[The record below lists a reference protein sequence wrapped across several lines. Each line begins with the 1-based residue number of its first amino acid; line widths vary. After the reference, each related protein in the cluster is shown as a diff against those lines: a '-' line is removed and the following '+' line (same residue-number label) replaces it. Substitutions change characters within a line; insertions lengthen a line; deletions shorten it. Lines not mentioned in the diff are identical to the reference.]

1 MVVRCKVCGKQ
12 FDSFRGLNGHMNAH
26 LNRMAAEPNMG
37 ATIDDTIMDAY
48 LDEGESYDDAEIYAR
63 RAMNK
68 LKHSSAEAQLEL
80 CNNCSGAGAT
90 IAGCTCGYMDYLK
103 NAEGDEELDDEE
115 YWEPY
120 LQALEDY
127 WYACVRYVDRAG
139 DSYRNIVDFIG
150 FWQEVAEESSH
161 SLSYVCEKLWKFK
174 YDAYRM
180 VWNREAERSMDFV
193 FQDLSEESQNLLE
206 DFNPEERDYEGETVY
221 TSVWGGYRHGPPE
234 LKIVKEVFN
243 PYWLEKE
250 EGEPYA
256 FDLFRSEENKYTPL
270 SGKRR
275 TKGRNQKWIP
285 VARDY
290 VRQNGKSTAAEIY
303 PSLPSYRGS
312 GTPVNAMALS
322 NRLIRMSD
330 IFIVDKSRKPY
341 TYTLAD
347 SKASEEGKTYYGYN
361 PEDDD
366 YYASEQYYAAEQ
378 NAESV
383 GTTSKVKVYVERED
397 NKPWKYVTLEIPTH
411 IVNDEDLRHEAIEA
425 RLMDILQ
432 EPFGGWDVISIDK
445 IESES
450 FEANYDPAQPR
461 NSDGRWV
468 EQIEVSNFDN
478 SEPMMDLDMDELM
491 ALGVAIRLQDE
502 TFPGVDM
509 LLEQIGDTAENRQII
524 FDEMMV
530 VMSNLVNQVVAP
542 TVETP
547 EDYYKYILDE
557 PADDEVERIYRQA
570 NYYAQFKNSIEIDG
584 YLEELMEQYT
594 IAKEMGAADDIVDD
608 IERDINFVELVS
620 RVQNMQREFQAPEW
634 NPVQP
639 RVPSTGGGGGG
650 CVNEKGE
657 PVPCPN
663 PGKGGGPNPM
673 GPPMPAHNDQETLWV
688 NRVDGSLWRGLNA
701 PNEDWR
707 KVEMIPVTQN
717 GQQTHIRNIMEDV
730 LKLFPA
736 SSVVYRSNPPL
747 LVITDMKFNIDMLAN
762 HGFKINNRELTY
774 A

>member
-1 MVVRCKVCGKQ
+1 MVVHCKVCGKQ

-26 LNRMAAEPNMG
+26 LKRMAAEPNMG

-68 LKHSSAEAQLEL
+68 LKHSAE
-80 CNNCSGAGAT
+80 
-90 IAGCTCGYMDYLK
+90 
-103 NAEGDEELDDEE
+103 EEEPLDDDE

-120 LQALEDY
+120 LEALEAY
-127 WYACVRYVDRAG
+127 WYACVRYVDKAG
-139 DSYRNIVDFIG
+139 DSYRNIVDWIG

-174 YDAYRM
+174 YDAYRL

-193 FQDLSEESQNLLE
+193 AADLSDETENLLE
-206 DFNPEERDYEGETVY
+206 NFNPEDRDYEGEAVY
-221 TSVWGGYRHGPPE
+221 TSVWGGYNGGPPS
-234 LKIVKEVFN
+234 LKEVKEIFK
-243 PYWLEKE
+243 PHWLDKE

-256 FDLFRSEENKYTPL
+256 FDLFRSEENKYAPL

-322 NRLIRMSD
+322 NRLIRMPD

-361 PEDDD
+361 QEDDD
-366 YYASEQYYAAEQ
+366 YYASEQYYAAD
-378 NAESV
+378 SV
-383 GTTSKVKVYVERED
+383 ASTSKVKVYVERE
-397 NKPWKYVTLEIPTH
+397 NNQPWKYVTLEIPTH
-411 IVNDEDLRHEAIEA
+411 IVNDEDLIHEAIEA
-425 RLMDILQ
+425 RLIDILQ
-432 EPFGGWDVISIDK
+432 EPFGGWDLISIDK
-445 IESES
+445 MESES

-468 EQIEVSNFDN
+468 EQMEVSTFDN

-509 LLEQIGDTAENRQII
+509 LLEQIGDTAENRQVI
-524 FDEMMV
+524 FDEMIV

-557 PADDEVERIYRQA
+557 PADDEVDRIYRQA

-594 IAKEMGAADDIVDD
+594 IAKEMGAADDIVED

-620 RVQNMQREFQAPEW
+620 RVQNMQREFQAPDW

-639 RVPSTGGGGGG
+639 RVPCPT
-650 CVNEKGE
+650 CKK
-657 PVPCPN
+657 PIPCPCPK
-663 PGKGGGPNPM
+663 PGKKGKGTQPPP
-673 GPPMPAHNDQETLWV
+673 GPPMKPRNDEETLWV

-730 LKLFPA
+730 LKLFPS

-747 LVITDMKFNIDMLAN
+747 LVITDMKFNINMLAN
-762 HGFKINNRELTY
+762 HGFKINDRELTY